1 LAEAPRFEMPTFD
14 EAPPVDEAPL
24 LDDLPL
30 PTRIP
35 GQNMTH
41 QPVVDEEDPL
51 DDADPMRPY
60 RVHELL
66 TRHSQGVQRGQE
78 HHDADDPGSSFE
90 PGFDNGFDA
99 TFGFDLPHQPDAG
112 RAGEDHS

>member
-1 LAEAPRFEMPTFD
+1 
-14 EAPPVDEAPL
+14 
-24 LDDLPL
+24 
-30 PTRIP
+30 
-35 GQNMTH
+35 MTH
-41 QPVVDEEDPL
+41 QPVVDEEAPT

-78 HHDADDPGSSFE
+78 HHDATEPGSTFDAGFDTGFE
-90 PGFDNGFDA
+90 PEFDA

-112 RAGEDHS
+112 RAGEDQS